1 MNKRTILNFFHI
13 LSLKGIWS
21 TRAQAIY
28 LFIGN
33 LKNVGNNSN
42 KEYGPCKDRILI
54 IIFVVFLI
62 FRKKN
67 TNKIEKNENYIK
79 CTFYELRVKR
89 TLSEEQVDELLKLAK
104 TRLENMN
111 YQVYFTGAKF
121 KYNGKEQQ
129 VQSQDY
135 MIAIKERNIK

>member
-1 MNKRTILNFFHI
+1 MTTQFV
-13 LSLKGIWS
+13 
-21 TRAQAIY
+21 TEY
-28 LFIGN
+28 L
-33 LKNVGNNSN
+33 
-42 KEYGPCKDRILI
+42 D
-54 IIFVVFLI
+54 
-62 FRKKN
+62 
-67 TNKIEKNENYIK
+67 NKIEKNENYIK
-79 CTFYELRVKR
+79 CTFYGLRVKR
-89 TLSEEQVDELLKLAK
+89 NLSEEQVDELLKLAK

>member
-1 MNKRTILNFFHI
+1 MTTQFV
-13 LSLKGIWS
+13 
-21 TRAQAIY
+21 TEY
-28 LFIGN
+28 L
-33 LKNVGNNSN
+33 
-42 KEYGPCKDRILI
+42 D
-54 IIFVVFLI
+54 
-62 FRKKN
+62 
-67 TNKIEKNENYIK
+67 NKIEKNGNYIK

-89 TLSEEQVDELLKLAK
+89 NLSEEQVDELLKLAK